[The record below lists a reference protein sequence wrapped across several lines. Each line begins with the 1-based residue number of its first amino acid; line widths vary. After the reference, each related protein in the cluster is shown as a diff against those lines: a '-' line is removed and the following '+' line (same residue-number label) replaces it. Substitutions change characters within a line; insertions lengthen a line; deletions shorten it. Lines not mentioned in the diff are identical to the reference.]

1 VHHSRKENLL
11 SLQKEQ
17 YPQHIMIE
25 FTQDKCDLLNN
36 YGVGEPVKVSI
47 NIRKNGKS
55 KGKQNTSIVYKAGE

>member
-1 VHHSRKENLL
+1 
-11 SLQKEQ
+11 
-17 YPQHIMIE
+17 MIE

-47 NIRKNGKS
+47 NIRENGKS